1 MVLQGNI
8 EIKYNKIKH
17 QVTNIFM
24 KRLNSLKFK
33 EFRKQLGM
41 MTRSAMRENNHCGG
55 VLRN

>member
-1 MVLQGNI
+1 MALQGNI

-41 MTRSAMRENNHCGG
+41 MTRSNERE
-55 VLRN
+55 